1 MRFLAPC
8 RALAALS
15 FALTPLAIA
24 AQASPP
30 DAPAACQD
38 FYGHVNAAWLAQT
51 ELPATRS
58 RTGSFDELA
67 RRNEAVLQSALGTLK
82 PTQAA
87 TPGLRHAAA
96 VWASAMDEAALE
108 RQGVRALAPLLN
120 QIQGLHKREQLPALL
135 AQLARAQVAAP
146 VAIGV
151 RPDAMDT
158 RRYTLMLGQSGL
170 TLPDRDDATGTDATA
185 QRLREAARRYQ
196 SALLAAWQG
205 QAPSAA
211 RLDALTAFEA
221 RLAAATTPRT
231 QLRDPRASY
240 HPHLAASLAAQA
252 PGLDWAALVQALQL
266 PDRAPARFVVGQPTF
281 MTAVAAE
288 AANTDLAVWRDYLA
302 VRLLDSYA
310 SGLPQAFQQAHFEY
324 HGKTQRGLQAPA
336 PRSERM
342 VEAIGGRYGGAPL
355 AQLLGEVFV
364 QAAFPAEAAARSA
377 ELVVDIKEA
386 MRVRVRGLPWMSEAT
401 KVKALAKLDA
411 MALKIGAPPRWP
423 DYTGLVTRPDDLA
436 GNLLR
441 GAQWAS
447 AQRFN
452 DLGKPVDR
460 TRWNTSP
467 HIVNAF
473 AGGLNEITFP
483 AGILQAPFFD
493 AKADDAS
500 NFGGIG
506 MVIGHEIIHHFDDRG
521 RQFDGQGNLTDWWT
535 PQDAAA
541 YRERAAKVSALYS
554 GIEPL
559 PGHRINGDL
568 TLGENISD
576 LGGLQIAYD
585 GLQRSLARH
594 PAPARADGRTASQA
608 FFVNQA
614 IVWRSKYRTEAMIQQ
629 LRTDS
634 HSPPRYRVL
643 TPMAHTEAFQKA
655 FQCQP
660 GDPMV
665 AEPRLTV
672 W

>member
-1 MRFLAPC
+1 MTSTKRLLLPLSLALLALGA
-8 RALAALS
+8 RAQS
-15 FALTPLAIA
+15 E
-24 AQASPP
+24 
-30 DAPAACQD
+30 APAACQD

-51 ELPATRS
+51 ELPASRS

-67 RRNEAVLQSALGTLK
+67 RRNEAVLQAALASLSAQQA
-82 PTQAA
+82 PTA
-87 TPGLRHAAA
+87 GLRHAAT
-96 VWASAMDEAALE
+96 VWASATDEAALE
-108 RQGVRALAPLLN
+108 RQGVAALAPLL
-120 QIQGLHKREQLPALL
+120 QPIAALRTRDQLPALM
-135 AQLARAQVAAP
+135 AMLARAQVAAP
-146 VAIGV
+146 IAIGV
-151 RPDAMDT
+151 RPDPMDT
-158 RRYTLMLGQSGL
+158 RRYTLMLGQAGL

-196 SALLAAWQG
+196 AALLTAWQG
-205 QAPSAA
+205 QAPDAA
-211 RLDALTAFEA
+211 RLDALAAFEA
-221 RLAAATTPRT
+221 RLAQASTPRT
-231 QLRDPRASY
+231 QLRDPRANY
-240 HPHLAASLAAQA
+240 HPHVAASLRAQA
-252 PGLDWAALVQALQL
+252 PELDWAALIQALKL
-266 PDRAPARFVVGQPTF
+266 PERAPARFVVGQPEF
-281 MTAVAAE
+281 LAAVARE
-288 AANTDLAVWRDYLA
+288 AANTELGVWRDYLA
-302 VRLLDSYA
+302 VRVLDAYA
-310 SGLPQAFQQAHFEY
+310 PGLNRAFQQAHFEY

-342 VEAIGGRYGGAPL
+342 VEAIGGRYGNAPL

-364 QAAFPAEAAARSA
+364 QAAFPAEAAKRSA
-377 ELVVDIKEA
+377 ELVSDIKEA

-401 KVKALAKLDA
+401 KQKALAKLDA
-411 MALKIGAPPRWP
+411 MSLKIGAPARWP

-452 DLGKPVDR
+452 DLGRPVDR
-460 TRWNTSP
+460 TRWFTSP

-483 AGILQAPFFD
+483 AGILQPPFFD
-493 AKADDAS
+493 AQADDAS

-521 RQFDGQGNLTDWWT
+521 RQFDGQGNLNDWWT

-541 YRERAAKVSALYS
+541 YRERAAKVSALY
-554 GIEPL
+554 GGVEAL

-576 LGGLQIAYD
+576 LGGLQIAFD
-585 GLQRSLARH
+585 ALQRSLARH
-594 PAPARADGRTASQA
+594 PAPPRADGRTPAQA

-614 IVWRSKYRTEAMIQQ
+614 LVWRSKYRTEAMIQQ

-643 TPMAHTEAFQKA
+643 IPMAHTEAFQKA
-655 FQCQP
+655 FQCQA

-665 AEPRLTV
+665 AEARLTV